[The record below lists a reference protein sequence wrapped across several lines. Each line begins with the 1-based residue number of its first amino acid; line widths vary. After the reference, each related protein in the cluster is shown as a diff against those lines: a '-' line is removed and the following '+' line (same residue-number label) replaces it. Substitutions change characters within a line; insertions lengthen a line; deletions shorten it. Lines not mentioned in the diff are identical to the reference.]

1 MSKIDRIDRSA
12 CRVITDKAEAALK
25 VLADELGMTLSRE
38 TSRYGTDTVTVK
50 MTFKVVG
57 SNGVSK
63 VDTSAATALGLP
75 SDVIGRRF
83 VAGRTTYTVTG
94 INLRRPKYPV
104 SGTGPKGGRY
114 KFTTAQVQGGL
125 VA

>member
-1 MSKIDRIDRSA
+1 MSITRIDRPTCKTIS
-12 CRVITDKAEAALK
+12 DKAEQALK
-25 VLADELGMTLSRE
+25 VLADELGMTLTRE
-38 TSRYGTDTVTVK
+38 AGRFSADSLTVK